1 MSGEKEIET
10 AVRDFLLSITS
21 YTLTGKDQEVRE
33 KSKALLDD
41 ISRAEKSGVRAER
54 IAVFIRESLEK
65 VVEGYIGL
73 KQAILLQDFLNGLSP
88 SVRDSVVYWKEE
100 NSRIKEKLKNCVYT
114 VYGEKTLILHK
125 ALFLLPYFYPVT
137 TAKTLAAVG
146 RKYSRIRAFFEPMK
160 ALGVMRQN
168 FSVKLPD
175 RIVASLTDDQL
186 CSLLNFAVSSL
197 SYLHT
202 STPIVEMNTLTLQ
215 SRVTARAVASPEE
228 GELLV
233 KRLKIYRKSIAPR
246 FSNDLKTVLELRRL
260 SNQGAED
267 QKMEELNR
275 VLCHLYKIADRV
287 PEEELVNLVLLV
299 GFPDALSANGTS
311 SAEAYLSNYPLSEET
326 LTLIAQNFT
335 EQ

>member
-1 MSGEKEIET
+1 MSSEKEIET

-21 YTLTGKDQEVRE
+21 DTLIGKDREVRE
-33 KSKALLDD
+33 KSRALLED
-41 ISRAEKSGVRAER
+41 ISRAEKSAVKAEK
-54 IAVFIRESLEK
+54 IARSIRESIEK
-65 VVEGYIGL
+65 VVEGYVGL

-88 SVRDSVVYWKEE
+88 SVRDLIIYWKEE
-100 NSRIKEKLKNCVYT
+100 NSRVKEEIKNCVYR
-114 VYGEKTLILHK
+114 VYEERTLILHK

-137 TAKTLAAVG
+137 TVKTLAVVG
-146 RKYSRIRAFFEPMK
+146 RKYSRIRDFFEPMK

-186 CSLLNFAVSSL
+186 CNLLNFAVSSL
-197 SYLHT
+197 NYLHT
-202 STPIVEMNTLTLQ
+202 STPIIEMNTLTLQ
-215 SRVTARAVASPEE
+215 SRVTAKAVVSPEE

-233 KRLKIYRKSIAPR
+233 KRFKIYRKSIAPR
-246 FSNDLKTVLELRRL
+246 FSNGLKTVLELRRL
-260 SNQGAED
+260 ANQGAED

-275 VLCHLYKIADRV
+275 VLRHLYKIKDRI
-287 PEEELVNLVLLV
+287 PAEELVNLILLV
-299 GFPDALSANGTS
+299 GFPDALSADGTS
-311 SAEAYLSNYPLSEET
+311 STEAYLSNYPLSEET